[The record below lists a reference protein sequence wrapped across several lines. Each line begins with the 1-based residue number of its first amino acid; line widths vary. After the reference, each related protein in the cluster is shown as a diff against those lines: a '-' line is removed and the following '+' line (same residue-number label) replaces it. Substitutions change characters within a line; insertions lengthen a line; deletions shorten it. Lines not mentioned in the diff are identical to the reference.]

1 MLVEKNFF
9 NLLYKG
15 GMQLR
20 TNRLAASTSRYQR
33 IIRADY
39 GEKRS
44 ARKTK
49 DMIAVLLSHGARAT
63 RAAQPRA
70 KILMNVYNPRGAK
83 AVKIKLAK

>member
-33 IIRADY
+33 IIRTDY

-70 KILMNVYNPRGAK
+70 KILMNVYNPHGTK
-83 AVKIKLAK
+83 AVKIKLAN